1 MFATVDE
8 SIKEQRLTICYSCE
22 SFINKLK
29 TCNECKCYM
38 PAKALFA
45 ETECPMGKWGRSD
58 PGDSIINQLE
68 ESILKLWDKS

>member
-8 SIKEQRLTICYSCE
+8 SIKEQRLSICYSCE
-22 SFINKLK
+22 SFITKIQ

-45 ETECPMGKWGRSD
+45 ETICPIGKWHRAD
-58 PGDSIINQLE
+58 PGNSIINSLE
-68 ESILKLWDKS
+68 ESILNLWDES

>member
-8 SIKEQRLTICYSCE
+8 SIKEQRLLICYSCD
-22 SFINKLK
+22 SFKNKLQ

-45 ETECPMGKWGRSD
+45 ETECPIGKWTKSD
-58 PGDSIINQLE
+58 PGESIINSLE
-68 ESILKLWDKS
+68 KSILNLWDKS